1 MPENRLAITEN
12 DAHKYQHVT
21 EQQAILHNTKAL
33 PMQLKRLEISG
44 FKSFADKCAIDF
56 PPGISAIVGPNGCG
70 KSNIIDAIKW
80 VMGEQSVKQ
89 LRGKAMGDVIFA
101 GTDKR
106 AQLNMAEVSLVIAG
120 HDSSAIENIGDYTEI
135 MITRRLYRSGES
147 NYLINRQPCRL
158 KDINDIFLR
167 YSMGSR
173 SCAII
178 QQGNIGAIT
187 DTSAEERRTF
197 IEEAAGV
204 VRYKARKQEAMAKVN
219 ATRQNLLRL
228 KDILKEIENR
238 LAELSFEAE
247 KARRY
252 QDGQASLKNADML
265 ISTYYHDQYTQKI
278 ESTETLLHQLNEKTA
293 YKSEEIKALHAALQE
308 IESQRQE
315 KEQKIADKKAQK
327 AKEQQTTEKLEY
339 DRKHLQNEESRLSAE
354 NIGHNRS
361 LEQLSSKNLKTDKE
375 LADEYQKR
383 KTFQERILSLK
394 SEIDVEKQ
402 VTSEHKEKLSEQTFM
417 LDEKKER
424 LMEMS
429 SQHARHQ
436 NIFQNAAVNSE
447 NLERRMN
454 RIEKEMDQAGT
465 DVSNLADKETE
476 TRTLLENIVSNL
488 EILADQTASC
498 QSVLKTKNA
507 DLSEKIKEG
516 NRLDNER
523 SKYKAR
529 LGMLKKMES
538 GFEWYKDGVK
548 AIMKSRTG
556 PDDQGRI
563 LGIAAEIIEPVPGFE
578 KAVEAA
584 MGEALQYIIVNGHD
598 AGVDYIDFLK
608 KEKAGRSGF
617 IPLDHCNDKQAE
629 LVTPSNDGSSHPCMI
644 ANHVDVH
651 PDFEAAFKNMLSG
664 IAVVDDI
671 DQAILMWQNEKPLKK
686 IVTRQGDIVSAEG
699 FIVGG
704 SSDQLAG
711 ILEKKQEIRNIQKE
725 IDSLDETIGAE
736 KESQKKLEVE
746 VKGLENRLSDLI
758 QKKFKHETDHREAE
772 KTLYKTAEQLKH
784 ARRQMEI
791 SGLEKIR
798 LEGEKED
805 IVSEME
811 HHEQILAEMSYEIE
825 TEKSEISRITS
836 AIENLRETLRT
847 FDNRTIDLK
856 LDLTRLEAELNNTNR
871 TISRLN
877 TFKNEGADQYEQL
890 QKIIASCEQ
899 QKDETSAKIISC
911 ESAYAEAVAALKQ
924 IQLDLKEEE
933 SGYRTLVDKQKNA
946 DHSIYDAKTEME
958 KTRETIHKLELK
970 LSGLQINR
978 ENTVNRF
985 LERYPEPFSTVLS
998 QFRENVVNPAFSIEK
1013 VEKERLD
1020 IRTKI
1025 EEIGDVN
1032 LGAITAYEQQK
1043 ARYDFLVKQQDDLEK
1058 ALADLENVI
1067 QRINR
1072 ITRKLFIQTFD
1083 AVNLQFK
1090 ALFPRLFNGG
1100 SAWLE
1105 LTRPDLPLETG
1116 VELMIQP
1123 PGKKLSRL
1131 SLLSGGEKALSAI
1144 AFIFS
1149 IFMLNPASF
1158 CLLDEIDAPLD
1169 DVNVYRFNELLRII
1183 GESTQIIMISHNK
1196 KTMEFSDMLFGITV
1210 ARSGGS
1216 RMISVNMDQALEIE
1230 CA

>member
-1 MPENRLAITEN
+1 
-12 DAHKYQHVT
+12 
-21 EQQAILHNTKAL
+21 
-33 PMQLKRLEISG
+33 MQLKRLEISG

-120 HDSSAIENIGDYTEI
+120 HDRSAIENIGDYTEI

-158 KDINDIFLR
+158 KDISDIFLR

-228 KDILKEIENR
+228 KDILKEIEGR
-238 LAELSFEAE
+238 LAELSLEAE

-265 ISTYYHDQYTQKI
+265 ISTYYHYQYTQKI

-293 YKSEEIKALHAALQE
+293 YKSEEITALHAALHE
-308 IESQRQE
+308 IESQRQA
-315 KEQKIADKKAQK
+315 KEQKIADKKARK

-339 DRKHLQNEESRLSAE
+339 DRKHLQNEETRLSSE
-354 NIGHNRS
+354 NLEHTRS
-361 LEQLSSKNLKTDKE
+361 LEKLSIKNLKNDKE
-375 LADEYQKR
+375 LAEEYQNR

-402 VTSEHKEKLSEQTFM
+402 VTSDHKENLSEQT
-417 LDEKKER
+417 LIRDEKKER
-424 LMEMS
+424 LMELS

-465 DVSNLADKETE
+465 DVSNLADKETD
-476 TRTLLENIVSNL
+476 TRALLENILSNL
-488 EILADQTASC
+488 ERLADETASC
-498 QSVLKTKNA
+498 QSALKAKNA

-523 SKYKAR
+523 SKCNAR

-548 AIMKSRTG
+548 AIMKNRTD
-556 PDDQGRI
+556 PSDQGRI

-608 KEKAGRSGF
+608 NEKAGRSGF
-617 IPLDHCNDKQAE
+617 IPINHCHDINDKKPE
-629 LVTPSNDGSSHPCMI
+629 LVSPSNDGSSQPCMI
-644 ANHVDVH
+644 ADHVDVL
-651 PDFEAAFKNMLSG
+651 PDFEAAIKNMLSG

-671 DQAILMWQNEKPLKK
+671 DQAVLMWQNEKLFKK
-686 IVTRQGDIVSAEG
+686 IVTRQGDIVSDEG

-704 SSDQLAG
+704 SSDPLAG

-725 IDSLDETIGAE
+725 IDSLNETIGVE
-736 KESQKKLEVE
+736 KESQKKLGME

-758 QKKFKHETDHREAE
+758 QKKYKHETDHREAE

-811 HHEQILAEMSYEIE
+811 HHEQVLAEMSYEIE
-825 TEKSEISRITS
+825 TEKSEISRITG

-856 LDLTRLEAELNNTNR
+856 LDLTRLEAELDNTNR
-871 TISRLN
+871 TLSRLK
-877 TFKNEGADQYEQL
+877 TFKEEGADQYEQL
-890 QKIIASCEQ
+890 QKIIASGE
-899 QKDETSAKIISC
+899 KKKNETSAKIISC
-911 ESAYAEAVAALKQ
+911 ESAYAKAVAALKQ

-933 SGYRTLVDKQKNA
+933 SVYRALVDKQKNT
-946 DHSIYDAKTEME
+946 DHSICDAKTEME
-958 KTRETIHKLELK
+958 KTRETIHKLELE

-998 QFRENVVNPAFSIEK
+998 QFRENIFNPAFSIEQ

-1210 ARSGGS
+1210 AKSGGS